1 MAVQPLL
8 SLDLVDTSWQSSSH
22 EGDDSLHALRASNNS
37 LYPNDA
43 DRWSNV
49 RPLYP
54 DADALL
60 HAISDT
66 VCPTL
71 LLVLLRFLYLQ
82 CEYGVKN
89 SPITICRVKCLRCS
103 VNAQC
108 IYAFIN
114 VFMRLYSC
122 IHVYMYLTTYL
133 SQASRSQSRV
143 SSYILSWAVQAKSH
157 PD

>member
-1 MAVQPLL
+1 M
-8 SLDLVDTSWQSSSH
+8 
-22 EGDDSLHALRASNNS
+22 
-37 LYPNDA
+37 
-43 DRWSNV
+43 

-54 DADALL
+54 EADVLL
-60 HAISDT
+60 HAISDIVRAT
-66 VCPTL
+66 PPLL

-82 CEYGVKN
+82 CKYGVKN
-89 SPITICRVKCLRCS
+89 GPITICRVKCLRCS

-114 VFMRLYSC
+114 VFMSLYLC
-122 IHVYMYLTTYL
+122 IHVYMYLTMYL